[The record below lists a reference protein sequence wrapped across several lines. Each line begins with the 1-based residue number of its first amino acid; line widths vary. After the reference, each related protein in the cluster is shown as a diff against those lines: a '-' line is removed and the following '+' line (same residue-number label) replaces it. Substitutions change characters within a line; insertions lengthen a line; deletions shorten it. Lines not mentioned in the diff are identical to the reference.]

1 MTHLETELKQLKD
14 NITEMFSMVISQ
26 LSKSKEALVN
36 LDKDLARE
44 VRANERRINSFEL
57 KLDRDCENLIALFN
71 PVAIDLRFVLASLKI
86 NSNLERI
93 GDIAEGIANYVL
105 YLKFEPSKDLLE
117 NTQLVKMFDTAIL
130 MLEMSMSA
138 YNNEDTSVA
147 RSSFK
152 EDDFLNDANV
162 NSTTIIAEYIRQN
175 QDQIHQSLYMLSTVR
190 KLERVGDHCKNIAEE
205 VIFYLEAKV
214 LKHKHDK
221 SQRN

>member
-14 NITEMFSMVISQ
+14 SITEMFSMVISQ
-26 LSKSKEALVN
+26 LSKSKDALVN

-71 PVAIDLRFVLASLKI
+71 PVAIDLRFVIASLKI

-105 YLKFEPSKDLLE
+105 YLKFEPGKDLLDA
-117 NTQLVKMFDTAIL
+117 TQLIKMFDTAIQ
-130 MLEMSMSA
+130 MLEMSMLSYA
-138 YNNEDTSVA
+138 NEDTSIA
-147 RSSFK
+147 RNSFK
-152 EDDFLNDANV
+152 EDEFLNEANLK
-162 NSTTIIAEYIRQN
+162 STEVIADYIRANPDNIN
-175 QDQIHQSLYMLSTVR
+175 QALYTISTVR
-190 KLERVGDHCKNIAEE
+190 KLERVGDQCKNIAEE
-205 VIFYLEAKV
+205 VIFYMEAKV

-221 SQRN
+221 TPKK

>member
-14 NITEMFSMVISQ
+14 SITEMFSMVISQ
-26 LSKSKEALVN
+26 LSKSKDALVN

-71 PVAIDLRFVLASLKI
+71 PVAIDLRFVIASLKI

-117 NTQLVKMFDTAIL
+117 STQLIKMFDTAIL
-130 MLEMSMSA
+130 MLEMSMQSYA
-138 YNNEDTSVA
+138 NEDTSIA
-147 RSSFK
+147 RNSFR
-152 EDDFLNDANV
+152 EDEFLNEANLK
-162 NSTTIIAEYIRQN
+162 STEVIADYIRANPDNIN
-175 QDQIHQSLYMLSTVR
+175 QALYTISTVR
-190 KLERVGDHCKNIAEE
+190 KLERVGDQCKNIAEE
-205 VIFYLEAKV
+205 VIFYMEAKV

-221 SQRN
+221 TPKN

>member
-14 NITEMFSMVISQ
+14 SITEMFEMVISQ
-26 LSKSKEALVN
+26 LSKSKDALVN

-57 KLDRDCENLIALFN
+57 KMDRDCENLIALFN
-71 PVAIDLRFVLASLKI
+71 PVAIDLRFVIASLKI

-117 NTQLVKMFDTAIL
+117 TTQLIKMFDTAIL
-130 MLEMSMSA
+130 MLEMSMQSYA
-138 YNNEDTSVA
+138 NEDTSIA
-147 RSSFK
+147 RNSFK
-152 EDDFLNDANV
+152 EDEFLNEANLK
-162 NSTTIIAEYIRQN
+162 STEVIADYIRSNPDNIN
-175 QDQIHQSLYMLSTVR
+175 QALYTISTVR
-190 KLERVGDHCKNIAEE
+190 KLERVGDQCKNIAEE
-205 VIFYLEAKV
+205 IIFYMEAKV

-221 SQRN
+221 TPKN

>member
-14 NITEMFSMVISQ
+14 SITEMFEMVISQ
-26 LSKSKEALVN
+26 LSKSKDALVN

-57 KLDRDCENLIALFN
+57 KMDRDCENLIALFN
-71 PVAIDLRFVLASLKI
+71 PVAIDLRFVIASLKI

-117 NTQLVKMFDTAIL
+117 TTQLIKMFDTAIL
-130 MLEMSMSA
+130 MLEMSMQSYA
-138 YNNEDTSVA
+138 NEDTSIA
-147 RSSFK
+147 RNSFK
-152 EDDFLNDANV
+152 EDEFLNEANLK
-162 NSTTIIAEYIRQN
+162 STEVIADYIRSNPDNIN
-175 QDQIHQSLYMLSTVR
+175 QALYTISTVR
-190 KLERVGDHCKNIAEE
+190 KLERVGDQCKNIAEE
-205 VIFYLEAKV
+205 IIFYMEAKV

-221 SQRN
+221 IPKN

>member
-14 NITEMFSMVISQ
+14 GITEMFSMVINQ
-26 LSKSKEALVN
+26 LNKSKDALVN

-117 NTQLVKMFDTAIL
+117 TSQLVKMFDTAIL
-130 MLEMSMSA
+130 MLQMSRNA
-138 YNNEDTSVA
+138 YENEDTSMA
-147 RSSFK
+147 RNSFK
-152 EDDFLNDANV
+152 EDDFLNETNINA
-162 NSTTIIAEYIRQN
+162 TTIIAEYIRQN
-175 QDQIHQSLYMLSTVR
+175 PDHISQALYTLSTVR
-190 KLERVGDHCKNIAEE
+190 KLERVGDHCKNLAEE
-205 VIFYLEAKV
+205 VIFFLEAKV